1 MELMSEGQWKRWEV
15 VGRLRA
21 GKLTMAQ
28 AALVLALSV
37 RQVRRLRDR
46 VATEGRRA
54 LRHRNT
60 GRVPVHA
67 LGAGV
72 RTRIVR
78 LRREKY
84 RDFNDAHF
92 AEKLATETPPLRV
105 SVATVRR
112 LLRAAG
118 VPAVCGLA
126 PAPAPH
132 PCRSR
137 ATPGARQAAC
147 DGAPTGCRS
156 RPARRRST
164 AGRSPR

>member
-21 GKLTMAQ
+21 GKLTMVQ
-28 AALVLALSV
+28 AALVLALSG

-72 RTRIVR
+72 RMRIVR

-105 SVATVRR
+105 SVATVRVSGLTRR
-112 LLRAAG
+112 LRYRKNSGERGHGAA
-118 VPAVCGLA
+118 V
-126 PAPAPH
+126 
-132 PCRSR
+132 
-137 ATPGARQAAC
+137 
-147 DGAPTGCRS
+147 
-156 RPARRRST
+156 RRGERT
-164 AGRSPR
+164 RL